1 MSTLRLLARSSLV
14 ETPEGGLPDVPMT
27 TFRNSSSSP
36 RSSVASSEIDLERGG
51 VWSSEFP
58 SPSVSPVS
66 ATAFHARGFSHS
78 PYTGSQQSLV
88 VDFAYKLSLQF
99 ISTTLNHVSCHPRP

>member
-1 MSTLRLLARSSLV
+1 MNSFMSTLRLLARSSLV

-36 RSSVASSEIDLERGG
+36 RSSVTSSEIDLERGG

-66 ATAFHARGFSHS
+66 
-78 PYTGSQQSLV
+78 SQQSLV
-88 VDFAYKLSLQF
+88 ADFAYKLSLQF
-99 ISTTLNHVSCHPRP
+99 ISTALNHCI